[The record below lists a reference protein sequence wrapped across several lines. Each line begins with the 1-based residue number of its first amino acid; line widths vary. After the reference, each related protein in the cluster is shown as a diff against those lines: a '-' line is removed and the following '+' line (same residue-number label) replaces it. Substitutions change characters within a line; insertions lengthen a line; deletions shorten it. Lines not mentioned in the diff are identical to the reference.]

1 MITSG
6 NTSSAKDSLS
16 NSSDTLL
23 DLYRKRIVS
32 SKINY
37 DSHQEA
43 VLEDLQKI
51 YNHIIKPQ
59 TKEAQKLSFLRLF
72 SRKADKT
79 QPKQT
84 QKGLYLWGGVG
95 RGKTHLVDMFFEQL
109 PIKNKLRLH
118 FHRFMQLVHEELG
131 VLDGE
136 EDPLKHVAGNFSKQ
150 TRLLCLDEL
159 HVIDITDAML
169 LGRLF
174 QYLFDAGIILV
185 TTSNFHPDELYKN
198 GLQRSRFLPAIELL
212 KKHTKVTE
220 MTGEKDYRTQALKEI
235 GTFYY
240 ISSNISKKQLEA
252 HFQQISGVNAISD
265 RKNIFINHRH
275 IPVVRW
281 TRDVVWFDFNELCNT
296 PRSSEDYRQI
306 ATFFHT
312 VFISD
317 IPVMN
322 KDMDDAARRFINMI
336 DTFYDIHINIVVS
349 AEANVEDL
357 YLGEKLEFEFQR
369 AVSRIKEMQTLDYI
383 KSDKTL
389 QENPTNTII
398 KS

>member
-6 NTSSAKDSLS
+6 NSSSTNDSLS
-16 NSSDTLL
+16 NSNDVLL
-23 DLYRKRIVS
+23 DLYRKRFVS

-136 EDPLKHVAGNFSKQ
+136 EDSLKHVAGNFSKQ

-220 MTGEKDYRTQALKEI
+220 MTGYVNYEETGEGRFCE
-235 GTFYY
+235 
-240 ISSNISKKQLEA
+240 SKK
-252 HFQQISGVNAISD
+252 D
-265 RKNIFINHRH
+265 RF
-275 IPVVRW
+275 
-281 TRDVVWFDFNELCNT
+281 
-296 PRSSEDYRQI
+296 
-306 ATFFHT
+306 
-312 VFISD
+312 
-317 IPVMN
+317 
-322 KDMDDAARRFINMI
+322 
-336 DTFYDIHINIVVS
+336 
-349 AEANVEDL
+349 
-357 YLGEKLEFEFQR
+357 
-369 AVSRIKEMQTLDYI
+369 
-383 KSDKTL
+383 
-389 QENPTNTII
+389 
-398 KS
+398 